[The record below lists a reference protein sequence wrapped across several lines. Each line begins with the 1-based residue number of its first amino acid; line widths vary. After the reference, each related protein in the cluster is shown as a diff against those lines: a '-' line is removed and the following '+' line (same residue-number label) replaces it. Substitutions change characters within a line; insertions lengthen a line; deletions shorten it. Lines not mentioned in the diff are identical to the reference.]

1 MKNLK
6 NLSIL
11 LVEDE
16 AKISFNLPPP
26 YNTASLEGYFL

>member
-16 AKISFNLPPP
+16 AKLADALVANALVSA
-26 YNTASLEGYFL
+26 TRAFLT